1 LDQAARE
8 RFSSLHAWHFDE
20 RLDLASSDGSIRIE
34 HNKDLPKVVTT
45 LAVVEEE
52 QATGAVAEAYEGY
65 RKHFGR
71 QSVPG
76 ILKCFATHPPL
87 LEQMISLASTMLFV
101 DGHLS
106 RKVKEM
112 IATQVS
118 ALNSCPYCL
127 DSHAS
132 FLRSNGGSEDL
143 LLSLS
148 AGQLD
153 DSSISPS
160 ERSLLEF
167 AAKVTLES
175 HKISPSDINVLND
188 AGWDQLAI
196 AEAVHIAG
204 LFAFFNRVANAFGLP
219 SQHLSDLY
227 PASMNSREE
236 Q

>member
-1 LDQAARE
+1 MNAIIALE
-8 RFSSLHAWHFDE
+8 V
-20 RLDLASSDGSIRIE
+20 DLASTDNNESSTMGLTMIPI
-34 HNKDLPKVVTT
+34 
-45 LAVVEEE
+45 VEEE
-52 QATGAVAEAYEGY
+52 QATGTVAEAYEGY
-65 RKHFGR
+65 RIQFGR

-112 IATQVS
+112 IATQLS

-132 FLRSNGGSEDL
+132 FLRSCGGSEDL

-153 DSSISPS
+153 DPSISPR
-160 ERSLLEF
+160 ERILLE
-167 AAKVTLES
+167 
-175 HKISPSDINVLND
+175 
-188 AGWDQLAI
+188 
-196 AEAVHIAG
+196 
-204 LFAFFNRVANAFGLP
+204 
-219 SQHLSDLY
+219 
-227 PASMNSREE
+227 
-236 Q
+236 

>member
-1 LDQAARE
+1 MDPTE
-8 RFSSLHAWHFDE
+8 RTIH
-20 RLDLASSDGSIRIE
+20 IE
-34 HNKDLPKVVTT
+34 QNEDFVKGITMIAL
-45 LAVVEEE
+45 VEED
-52 QATGAVAEAYEGY
+52 QATGAVAEAYEDY

-71 QSVPG
+71 PSVPG

-132 FLRSNGGSEDL
+132 FLRSNGGSDDL

-148 AGQLD
+148 AGKLD
-153 DSSISPS
+153 DSSISPH
-160 ERSLLEF
+160 ERSLLKF
-167 AAKVTLES
+167 VAKVTLES
-175 HKISPSDINVLND
+175 HKISPADIKVLSD
-188 AGWDQLAI
+188 AGWNQSAI
-196 AEAVHIAG
+196 AEAVHIAS

-219 SQHLSDLY
+219 SQHLSDLNLG
-227 PASMNSREE
+227 SMSSREE

>member
-1 LDQAARE
+1 MVPTE
-8 RFSSLHAWHFDE
+8 RI
-20 RLDLASSDGSIRIE
+20 IRIE
-34 HNKDLPKVVTT
+34 QNEDLAKVVTMI
-45 LAVVEEE
+45 AVVEEE
-52 QATGAVAEAYEGY
+52 QATGTVAEAYEGY

-71 QSVPG
+71 QTVPG

-127 DSHAS
+127 DSHSS
-132 FLRSNGGSEDL
+132 FLRSCGGNENL

-148 AGQLD
+148 TGKLD
-153 DSSISPS
+153 DPSISPS
-160 ERSLLEF
+160 ERSLLKF
-167 AAKVTLES
+167 VAKVTLES
-175 HKISPSDINVLND
+175 HKISPADINVLND

-196 AEAVHIAG
+196 AEGVHIAG
-204 LFAFFNRVANAFGLP
+204 LFAFFNRVANAFGLQ
-219 SQHLSDLY
+219 SQHLSDLNT
-227 PASMNSREE
+227 ASFGPREE

>member
-1 LDQAARE
+1 M
-8 RFSSLHAWHFDE
+8 
-20 RLDLASSDGSIRIE
+20 I
-34 HNKDLPKVVTT
+34 
-45 LAVVEEE
+45 AVVEEE
-52 QATGAVAEAYEGY
+52 QATGLVAEAYERY

-87 LEQMISLASTMLFV
+87 LEQMITLASTMLFI

-132 FLRSNGGSEDL
+132 FLQNNGGSNDL
-143 LLSLS
+143 LFSLS
-148 AGQLD
+148 TGQLD
-153 DSSISPS
+153 DPSITPR
-160 ERSLLEF
+160 ERTLLEF
-167 AAKVTLES
+167 VAKVTLES
-175 HKISPSDINVLND
+175 HKISPADINVLTN
-188 AGWDQLAI
+188 AGWNQSSI
-196 AEAVHIAG
+196 AEAVHVTG

-219 SQHLSDLY
+219 SQHLSDLNL
-227 PASMNSREE
+227 AGTSSREE

>member
-1 LDQAARE
+1 MNAIIAPE
-8 RFSSLHAWHFDE
+8 V
-20 RLDLASSDGSIRIE
+20 DLASTDNNESSTMGLTMIPI
-34 HNKDLPKVVTT
+34 
-45 LAVVEEE
+45 VEEE
-52 QATGAVAEAYEGY
+52 QATGTVAEAYEHY

-87 LEQMISLASTMLFV
+87 LEQMIALASTMLFV

-112 IATQVS
+112 IAIQVS

-132 FLRSNGGSEDL
+132 FLRSNGGSRDL

-148 AGQLD
+148 TGQLD
-153 DSSISPS
+153 DSSISQP
-160 ERSLLEF
+160 ERTLLEF
-167 AAKVTLES
+167 VVKITLES
-175 HKISPSDINVLND
+175 HKISPADINALSD
-188 AGWDQLAI
+188 AGWDQSSI
-196 AEAVHIAG
+196 AEAVHIAS

-227 PASMNSREE
+227 LTTMSSREE
-236 Q
+236 

>member
-1 LDQAARE
+1 MALSEKTIRTEQNE
-8 RFSSLHAWHFDE
+8 
-20 RLDLASSDGSIRIE
+20 DLA
-34 HNKDLPKVVTT
+34 KVATMI
-45 LAVVEEE
+45 AVVEEE
-52 QATGAVAEAYEGY
+52 QATGVVAEAYEGY

-132 FLRSNGGSEDL
+132 FLRSCGGSEDL

-153 DSSISPS
+153 DPSISPR
-160 ERSLLEF
+160 ERILLEF
-167 AAKVTLES
+167 VAKVTLES
-175 HKISPSDINVLND
+175 HKISPADIKVLSDV
-188 AGWDQLAI
+188 GWDQPAI

-204 LFAFFNRVANAFGLP
+204 LFAFFNRVVNAFGLP
-219 SQHLSDLY
+219 SQHLSDLNQ
-227 PASMNSREE
+227 ASIDSREK